1 MRQALIDAD
10 VLRYEIGYAAEV
22 GWKGEDSFPPFDY
35 VAELLDNRISNIC
48 AVVEA
53 DTPPILFLTGKSNF
67 RNDIAK
73 RRKYKDRD
81 GRKPFHFKN
90 LTAYMNAM
98 YEVRKQEGLEADD
111 LMSIEQTNRPGETII
126 CTRDKDL
133 RQVAGWHYGWELG
146 NQPQFGPQEI
156 SEFGSIELKRSKSGI
171 KIVGGGYKFF
181 LSQCITGDSVD
192 TVPGLKGYGPV
203 KAFEMLDSTQ
213 GIPEAFKVVRDAYT
227 AVYGDEGDAELLEQG
242 QLLWMVRQ
250 IQDDKP
256 IMWSFPIE
264 N

>member
-1 MRQALIDAD
+1 MRQPLVDAD

-22 GWKGEDSFPPFDY
+22 GWKGDGDSPPPFDY
-35 VAELLDNRISNIC
+35 VVELLENRISNIC

-53 DTPPILFLTGKSNF
+53 DTPPILFLTGKTNF

-90 LTAYMNAM
+90 ITAYMEAV
-98 YEVRKQEGLEADD
+98 YETRRQEGLEADD
-111 LMSIEQTNRPGETII
+111 LMSMEQTKRRDETII

-133 RQVAGWHYGWELG
+133 RQVPGLHYGWELG
-146 NQPQFGPQEI
+146 NQPQFGPEEI
-156 SEFGSIELKRSKSGI
+156 SDFGKIELRRSKSGI

-181 LSQCITGDSVD
+181 LSQCLTGDSVD

-203 KAFEMLDSTQ
+203 KAFEMLDATQ
-213 GIPEAFKVVRDAYT
+213 GIPEAFKAVREAYK
-227 AVYGDEGDAELLEQG
+227 AVYGDDGDAELLEQG
-242 QLLWMVRQ
+242 QLLWMVRELNE
-250 IQDDKP
+250 DGSPK
-256 IMWSFPIE
+256 MWRFPV
-264 N
+264 

>member
-146 NQPQFGPQEI
+146 NQPSFGPTLVTNPGLLTL
-156 SEFGSIELKRSKSGI
+156 SENRKK
-171 KIVGGGYKFF
+171 
-181 LSQCITGDSVD
+181 ITGYGDLFFYSQVLTGDAVD
-192 TVPGLKGYGPV
+192 TVPGLPGYGPA
-203 KAFEMLDSTQ
+203 KAFDILFGSQDTHDAFNRVLDTY
-213 GIPEAFKVVRDAYT
+213 R
-227 AVYGDEGDAELLEQG
+227 AVYGGGAERELLEQG
-242 QLLWMVRQ
+242 QLLYMTRELNE
-250 IQDDKP
+250 DGSPK
-256 IMWSFPIE
+256 MWQFP
-264 N
+264 NR